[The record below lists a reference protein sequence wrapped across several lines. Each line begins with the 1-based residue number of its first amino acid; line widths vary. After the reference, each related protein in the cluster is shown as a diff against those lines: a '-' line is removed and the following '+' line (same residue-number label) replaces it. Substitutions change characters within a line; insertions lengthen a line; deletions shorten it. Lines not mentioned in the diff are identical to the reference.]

1 MTRLLALSALIL
13 VTTAASCASAATH
26 PATNETASCKGA
38 QLAGTFKV
46 VPGSA
51 GAGNIVYALV
61 LKNVS
66 HSTCRLTGL
75 PQGRLLGKTG
85 KPLPTHV
92 VPAFKGA
99 LAAVLVTLAP
109 GKSTRATARFSPDV
123 PGQGEPV
130 AGKQCEPTSYWF
142 RVTGQGGGTTK
153 VKLQPATPVC
163 EHGQLQFTAYGKP

>member
-1 MTRLLALSALIL
+1 MTRLLTLAALIL
-13 VTTAASCASAATH
+13 ATGAASCASAATH
-26 PATNETASCKGA
+26 KVTSCSGS

-66 HSTCRLTGL
+66 KSTCRVSGL
-75 PQGRLLGKTG
+75 PHGRLLGKTG

-99 LAAVLVTLAP
+99 LTAVLVTLAP
-109 GKSTRATARFSPDV
+109 GRATRATARFSPDV
-123 PGQGEPV
+123 PGPGESTT
-130 AGKQCEPTSYWF
+130 GRQCEPTSYWF
-142 RVTGQGGGTTK
+142 RVAGQGGGTTK
-153 VKLQPATPVC
+153 VRLQPATPVC
-163 EHGQLQFTAYGKP
+163 EHGQLQLSAYGK